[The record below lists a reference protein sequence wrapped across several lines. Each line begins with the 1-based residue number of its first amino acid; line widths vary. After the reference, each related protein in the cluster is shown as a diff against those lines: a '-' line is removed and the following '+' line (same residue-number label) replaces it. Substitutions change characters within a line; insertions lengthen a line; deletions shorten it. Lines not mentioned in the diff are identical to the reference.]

1 MAVTKTKEERKKFI
15 KVRDYRGMNKRMNKI
30 KKISYVKSRF
40 FSIKKKVR
48 EICGSYTEKKTKFVR
63 SGVYY

>member
-30 KKISYVKSRF
+30 KKFHMLNLDFSR
-40 FSIKKKVR
+40 
-48 EICGSYTEKKTKFVR
+48 
-63 SGVYY
+63 